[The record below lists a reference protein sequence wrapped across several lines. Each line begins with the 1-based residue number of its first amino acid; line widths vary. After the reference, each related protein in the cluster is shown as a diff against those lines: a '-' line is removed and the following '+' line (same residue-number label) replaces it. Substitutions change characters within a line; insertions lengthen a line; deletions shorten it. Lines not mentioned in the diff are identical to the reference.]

1 MKKIALV
8 GYGYWGPNVAKNIYR
23 NKNLEFAYI
32 CDKRQERL
40 QLAKDIYAESVNY
53 TADYTDII
61 EDPSVDA
68 VALAVETG
76 AHYELAKAAL
86 LANKVAS
93 YFTVTCSVN
102 FS

>member
-40 QLAKDIYAESVNY
+40 QLAKDIYAQSVN
-53 TADYTDII
+53 
-61 EDPSVDA
+61 
-68 VALAVETG
+68 
-76 AHYELAKAAL
+76 
-86 LANKVAS
+86 
-93 YFTVTCSVN
+93 
-102 FS
+102 